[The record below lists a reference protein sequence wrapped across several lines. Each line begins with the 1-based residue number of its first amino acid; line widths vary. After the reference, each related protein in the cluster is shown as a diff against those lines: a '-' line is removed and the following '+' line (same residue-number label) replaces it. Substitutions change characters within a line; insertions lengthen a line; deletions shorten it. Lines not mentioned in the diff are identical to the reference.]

1 MNNLKNSFDYLEKS
15 RKLIP
20 SLTQTFS
27 RSAYTFVEGS
37 FPVYAKSAKGSHFF
51 DVDDNEYIDY
61 LCGLGPIILGYC
73 YPRIDDA
80 IKKQLE
86 SGILFS
92 LPHKLEIDVS
102 ELLCDIV
109 PCAEMVKFSKTGS
122 GSATGA
128 VRGARAITK
137 RDKIAYCGSGGV
149 WHDWYATIISRNQ
162 GVPEFNSNLI
172 LPFDYNDI
180 NALEYIFEKNKD
192 EIACVF
198 MEATIFEKP
207 EYDFLKKVKK
217 LTQENDA
224 VLIFD
229 EIVTG
234 FRFANGGA
242 QELFGVKPDIT
253 VLGKGI
259 ANGMP
264 LSAIVGK
271 SEFMKIFDDV
281 FFSTTYA
288 SDTLSLAAG
297 KATIMEI
304 KEKPVIKNIWE
315 NGLHLMEEFN
325 KITKE
330 NSLNIELS
338 GYPVRMKLVGKDSK
352 GNDSVLVRS
361 LLIQELVKRGVF
373 MHPGV
378 EFISYSHTKED
389 IQQTLK
395 ALEDSISIIKK
406 AIVEDK
412 VESYLNGNP
421 SKPVYS
427 IIKPSIKKPVNE
439 ALK

>member
-1 MNNLKNSFDYLEKS
+1 MTKSLENSFNYLEKS
-15 RKLIP
+15 KKLIP

-27 RSAYTFVEGS
+27 RAAYTFVEGI
-37 FPVYAKSAKGSHFF
+37 FPVYAKNANGSHFT
-51 DVDDNEYIDY
+51 DVDENDYIDY
-61 LCGLGPIILGYC
+61 LCGLGPIILGHC
-73 YPRIDDA
+73 YPRVNDA
-80 IKKQLE
+80 IKEQLE

-102 ELLCDIV
+102 ELVCNMV
-109 PCAEMVKFSKTGS
+109 PSAEMVKFSKTGS

-137 RDKIAYCGSGGV
+137 KDKIAYCGSGGV

-180 NALEYIFEKNKD
+180 DGLEYIFESNKD

-198 MEATIFEKP
+198 MEATIFDKP
-207 EYDFLKKVKK
+207 QGDFLKKVKK
-217 LTQENDA
+217 LTHENDA

-242 QELFGVKPDIT
+242 QELFDVEPDIT

-264 LSAIVGK
+264 LSAVVGK
-271 SEFMKIFDDV
+271 SEYMKIFDDV

-288 SDTLSLAAG
+288 GDTLSLAAA
-297 KATIMEI
+297 KATLMEI
-304 KEKPVIKNIWE
+304 KEKPVIKNIWA

-330 NSLNIELS
+330 NSLNIDLS
-338 GYPVRMKLVGKDSK
+338 GYPVRMKMNGKDSR
-352 GNDSVLVRS
+352 GNDSVLIRS
-361 LLIQELVKRGVF
+361 LLIQEMVKRGIF

-378 EFISYSHTKED
+378 EYISYSHSKED
-389 IQQTLK
+389 IQQTLN
-395 ALEDSISIIKK
+395 AFQDSIHILRK
-406 AIVEDK
+406 AISEDK
-412 VESYLNGNP
+412 VESYLEGNP

-427 IIKPSIKKPVNE
+427 IIKPSIKKPE
-439 ALK
+439 

>member
-1 MNNLKNSFDYLEKS
+1 MAKSLKNSFNYLEKS
-15 RKLIP
+15 KKLIP

-27 RSAYTFVEGS
+27 RAAYTFVEGI
-37 FPVYAKSAKGSHFF
+37 FPVYAKNANGSHFT
-51 DVDDNEYIDY
+51 DVDENDYIDY
-61 LCGLGPIILGYC
+61 LCGLGPIILGHC
-73 YPRIDDA
+73 YPRVNDA
-80 IKKQLE
+80 IKEQLE

-102 ELLCDIV
+102 ELVCNMI
-109 PCAEMVKFSKTGS
+109 PSAEMVKFSKTGS

-137 RDKIAYCGSGGV
+137 KDKIAYCGSGGV

-180 NALEYIFEKNKD
+180 DGLEYIFESNKD

-198 MEATIFEKP
+198 MEATIFDKP
-207 EYDFLKKVKK
+207 QGDFLKKVKK
-217 LTQENDA
+217 LTHENNA

-242 QELFGVKPDIT
+242 QELFDVEPDIT

-264 LSAIVGK
+264 LSAVVGK
-271 SEFMKIFDDV
+271 SEYMKIFNDV

-288 SDTLSLAAG
+288 GDTLSLAAA
-297 KATIMEI
+297 KATLMEI
-304 KEKPVIKNIWE
+304 KEKPVIKNIWA

-330 NSLNIELS
+330 NSLNIDLS
-338 GYPVRMKLVGKDSK
+338 GYPVRMKMNGKDSR
-352 GNDSVLVRS
+352 GNDSVLIRS
-361 LLIQELVKRGVF
+361 LLIQEMVKRGIF

-378 EFISYSHTKED
+378 EYISYSHSKED

-395 ALEDSISIIKK
+395 AFEDSIPILKK
-406 AIVEDK
+406 AISEDK
-412 VESYLNGNP
+412 VESYLEGNP
-421 SKPVYS
+421 SKSVYS
-427 IIKPSIKKPVNE
+427 IIKPSIKKPE
-439 ALK
+439 

>member
-1 MNNLKNSFDYLEKS
+1 MIKSLENSFNYLEKS
-15 RKLIP
+15 KKLIP

-27 RSAYTFVEGS
+27 RAAYTFVEGV
-37 FPVYAKSAKGSHFF
+37 FPVYAKNANGSHFT
-51 DVDDNEYIDY
+51 DVDENDYIDY
-61 LCGLGPIILGYC
+61 LCGLGPIILGHC
-73 YPRIDDA
+73 YPRVNDA
-80 IKKQLE
+80 IKEQLK

-102 ELLCDIV
+102 ELVSNMV
-109 PCAEMVKFSKTGS
+109 PSAEMVKFSKTGS

-137 RDKIAYCGSGGV
+137 KDKIAYCGSGGV

-180 NALEYIFEKNKD
+180 DGLEYIFESNKD

-198 MEATIFEKP
+198 MEATIFDKP
-207 EYDFLKKVKK
+207 QGDFLKKVKK
-217 LTQENDA
+217 LTHENDA

-242 QELFGVKPDIT
+242 QELFDVEPDIT

-264 LSAIVGK
+264 LSAVVGK
-271 SEFMKIFDDV
+271 SEYMKIFDDV

-288 SDTLSLAAG
+288 GDTLSLAAA
-297 KATIMEI
+297 KATLMEI
-304 KEKPVIKNIWE
+304 KEKPVIKNIWA

-330 NSLNIELS
+330 NSLNIDLS
-338 GYPVRMKLVGKDSK
+338 GYPVRMKMNGKDSK
-352 GNDSVLVRS
+352 GNDSVLIRS
-361 LLIQELVKRGVF
+361 LLIQEMVKRGIF

-378 EFISYSHTKED
+378 EYISYSHSKED
-389 IQQTLK
+389 IQQTLN
-395 ALEDSISIIKK
+395 AFEDSIPLLRK
-406 AIVEDK
+406 AISEDK
-412 VESYLNGNP
+412 VESYLEGNP

-427 IIKPSIKKPVNE
+427 IIKPSIKKPE
-439 ALK
+439 

>member
-1 MNNLKNSFDYLEKS
+1 MAKSLKNSFNYLEKS
-15 RKLIP
+15 KKFIP

-27 RSAYTFVEGS
+27 RAAYTFVEGI
-37 FPVYAKSAKGSHFF
+37 FPVYAKNANGSHFT
-51 DVDDNEYIDY
+51 DVDENDYIDY
-61 LCGLGPIILGYC
+61 LCGLGPIILGHC
-73 YPRIDDA
+73 YPRVNDA
-80 IKKQLE
+80 IKEQLE

-102 ELLCDIV
+102 ELVCNMI
-109 PCAEMVKFSKTGS
+109 PSAEMVKFSKTGS

-137 RDKIAYCGSGGV
+137 KDKIAYCGSGGV

-180 NALEYIFEKNKD
+180 DGLEYIFESNKD

-198 MEATIFEKP
+198 MEATIFDKP
-207 EYDFLKKVKK
+207 QGDFLKKVKK
-217 LTQENDA
+217 LTHENDA

-242 QELFGVKPDIT
+242 QELFDVEPDIT

-264 LSAIVGK
+264 LSAVVGK
-271 SEFMKIFDDV
+271 SEYMKIFDDV

-288 SDTLSLAAG
+288 GDTLSLAAA
-297 KATIMEI
+297 KATLMEI
-304 KEKPVIKNIWE
+304 KEKPVIKNIWA

-330 NSLNIELS
+330 NSLNIDLS
-338 GYPVRMKLVGKDSK
+338 GYPVRMKMNGNDSR
-352 GNDSVLVRS
+352 GNDSVLIRS
-361 LLIQELVKRGVF
+361 LLIQEMVKRGIF

-378 EFISYSHTKED
+378 EYISYSHSKED
-389 IQQTLK
+389 IQQTLN
-395 ALEDSISIIKK
+395 AFEDSIPILRK
-406 AIVEDK
+406 AISEDK
-412 VESYLNGNP
+412 VESYLEGNP

-427 IIKPSIKKPVNE
+427 IIKPSIKKPE
-439 ALK
+439 

>member
-1 MNNLKNSFDYLEKS
+1 MAKSLENSFNLLEKS
-15 RKLIP
+15 KKFIP

-27 RSAYTFVEGS
+27 RAAYTFVEGI
-37 FPVYAKSAKGSHFF
+37 FPVYAKNANGSHFT
-51 DVDDNEYIDY
+51 DVDENDYIDY
-61 LCGLGPIILGYC
+61 LCGLGPIILGHC
-73 YPRIDDA
+73 YPRVNDA
-80 IKKQLE
+80 IKEQLE

-102 ELLCDIV
+102 ELVCNMV
-109 PCAEMVKFSKTGS
+109 PSAEMVKFSKTGS

-137 RDKIAYCGSGGV
+137 KDKIAYCGSGGV

-180 NALEYIFEKNKD
+180 DGLEYIFESNKD

-198 MEATIFEKP
+198 MEATIFDKP
-207 EYDFLKKVKK
+207 QGDFLKKVKK
-217 LTQENDA
+217 LTHENDA

-242 QELFGVKPDIT
+242 QELFDVEPDIT

-264 LSAIVGK
+264 LSAVVGK
-271 SEFMKIFDDV
+271 SEYMKIFDDV

-288 SDTLSLAAG
+288 GDTLSLAAA
-297 KATIMEI
+297 KATLMEI
-304 KEKPVIKNIWE
+304 KEKPVIKNIWA

-330 NSLNIELS
+330 NSLNIDLS
-338 GYPVRMKLVGKDSK
+338 GYPVRMKMNGKDSR
-352 GNDSVLVRS
+352 GNDSVLIRS
-361 LLIQELVKRGVF
+361 LLIQEMVKRGIF

-378 EFISYSHTKED
+378 EYISYSHSKED
-389 IQQTLK
+389 IQQTLN
-395 ALEDSISIIKK
+395 AFQDSIHILRK
-406 AIVEDK
+406 AISEDK
-412 VESYLNGNP
+412 VESYLEGNP

-427 IIKPSIKKPVNE
+427 IIKPSIKKPE
-439 ALK
+439 

>member
-1 MNNLKNSFDYLEKS
+1 MAKSLKNSFNYLEKS
-15 RKLIP
+15 KKFIP

-27 RSAYTFVEGS
+27 RAAYTFVEGI
-37 FPVYAKSAKGSHFF
+37 FPVYAKNANGSHFT
-51 DVDDNEYIDY
+51 DVDENDYIDY
-61 LCGLGPIILGYC
+61 LCGLGPIILGHC
-73 YPRIDDA
+73 YPRVNDA
-80 IKKQLE
+80 IKEQLE

-102 ELLCDIV
+102 ELVCNMV
-109 PCAEMVKFSKTGS
+109 PSAEMVKFSKTGS

-137 RDKIAYCGSGGV
+137 KDKIAYCGSGGV

-180 NALEYIFEKNKD
+180 DGLEYIFESNKD

-198 MEATIFEKP
+198 MEATIFDKP
-207 EYDFLKKVKK
+207 QGDFLKKVKK
-217 LTQENDA
+217 LTHENDA

-242 QELFGVKPDIT
+242 QELFDVEPDIT

-264 LSAIVGK
+264 LSAVVGK
-271 SEFMKIFDDV
+271 SEYMKIFDDV

-288 SDTLSLAAG
+288 GDTLSLAAA
-297 KATIMEI
+297 KATLMEI
-304 KEKPVIKNIWE
+304 KEKPVIKNIWA

-330 NSLNIELS
+330 NSLNIDLS
-338 GYPVRMKLVGKDSK
+338 GYPVRMKMNGNDSR
-352 GNDSVLVRS
+352 GNDSVLIRS
-361 LLIQELVKRGVF
+361 LLIQEMVKRGIF

-378 EFISYSHTKED
+378 EYISYSHSKED
-389 IQQTLK
+389 IQQTLN
-395 ALEDSISIIKK
+395 AFEDSIPILRK
-406 AIVEDK
+406 AISEDK
-412 VESYLNGNP
+412 VESYLEGNP

-427 IIKPSIKKPVNE
+427 IIKPSIKKPE
-439 ALK
+439 

>member
-1 MNNLKNSFDYLEKS
+1 MNRSLDNSFSYLEKS

-20 SLTQTFS
+20 ALTQTFS
-27 RSAYTFVEGS
+27 RSASTFVEGI
-37 FPVYAKSAKGSHFF
+37 FPVYAKRANGSHFI
-51 DVDDNEYIDY
+51 DVDDNEYVDY
-61 LCGLGPIILGYC
+61 LCALGPIILGYC
-73 YPRIDDA
+73 YPRVNDS
-80 IKKQLE
+80 IKEQLE
-86 SGILFS
+86 DGILFS

-102 ELLCDIV
+102 ELLCKMV

-128 VRGARAITK
+128 IRGARALTN
-137 RDKIAYCGSGGV
+137 RDKIAYCGSGGI

-162 GVPEFNSNLI
+162 GVPDFNKNLI

-180 NALEYIFEKNKD
+180 DALEYIFENNKE

-207 EYDFLKKVKK
+207 EADFLKKVKK
-217 LTQENDA
+217 LAKDNGA

-234 FRFANGGA
+234 FRLAKGGA
-242 QELFGVKPDIT
+242 QEFFGIEPDIT

-264 LSAIVGK
+264 LSAVVGK

-288 SDTLSLAAG
+288 SDTLSLAAA

-304 KEKPVIKNIWE
+304 NEKPVIKRIWE
-315 NGLHLMEEFN
+315 NGSQLMEEFN

-330 NSLNIELS
+330 NSLDIELL
-338 GYPVRMKLVGKDSK
+338 GYPVRMKIIGKDSQ
-352 GNDSVLVRS
+352 GNDSILLRS
-361 LLIQELVKRGVF
+361 LLVQELVKRGIF

-378 EFISYSHTKED
+378 AFISYSHTKED
-389 IQQTLK
+389 IKLTLN
-395 ALEDSISIIKK
+395 ALSDSIPTIKK
-406 AIVEDK
+406 AVVEDK
-412 VESYLNGNP
+412 LMSYLDGKP

-427 IIKPSIKKPVNE
+427 IIKPSIKKPD
-439 ALK
+439 

>member
-1 MNNLKNSFDYLEKS
+1 MIKSLENSFNYLEKS
-15 RKLIP
+15 KKLIP

-27 RSAYTFVEGS
+27 RAAYTFVEGV
-37 FPVYAKSAKGSHFF
+37 FPVYAKNANGSHFT
-51 DVDDNEYIDY
+51 DVDENDYIDY
-61 LCGLGPIILGYC
+61 LCGLGPIILGHC
-73 YPRIDDA
+73 YPRVNDA
-80 IKKQLE
+80 IKEQLK

-102 ELLCDIV
+102 ELVSNMV
-109 PCAEMVKFSKTGS
+109 PSAEMVKFSKTGS

-137 RDKIAYCGSGGV
+137 KDKIAYCGSGGV

-162 GVPEFNSNLI
+162 GIPEFNSNLI

-180 NALEYIFEKNKD
+180 DGLEYIFESNKD

-198 MEATIFEKP
+198 MEATIFDKP
-207 EYDFLKKVKK
+207 QGDFLKKVKK
-217 LTQENDA
+217 LTHENDA

-242 QELFGVKPDIT
+242 QELFDVEPDIT

-264 LSAIVGK
+264 LSAVVGK
-271 SEFMKIFDDV
+271 SEYMKIFDDV
-281 FFSTTYA
+281 FFSTTFA
-288 SDTLSLAAG
+288 GDTLSLAAA
-297 KATIMEI
+297 KATLMEI
-304 KEKPVIKNIWE
+304 KEKPVIKNIWA

-330 NSLNIELS
+330 NSLNIDLS
-338 GYPVRMKLVGKDSK
+338 GYPVRMKMNGKDSR
-352 GNDSVLVRS
+352 GNDSVLIRS
-361 LLIQELVKRGVF
+361 LLIQEMVKRGIF

-378 EFISYSHTKED
+378 EFISYSHSKED
-389 IQQTLK
+389 IQQTLN
-395 ALEDSISIIKK
+395 AFEDTIAILRK
-406 AIVEDK
+406 AISEDK
-412 VESYLNGNP
+412 VESYLEGNP

-427 IIKPSIKKPVNE
+427 IIKPSIKKPE
-439 ALK
+439 

>member
-1 MNNLKNSFDYLEKS
+1 MAKSLENSFNYLEKS
-15 RKLIP
+15 KKFIP

-27 RSAYTFVEGS
+27 RAAYTFVEGV
-37 FPVYAKSAKGSHFF
+37 FPVYAKNAKGSHFT
-51 DVDDNEYIDY
+51 DVDENDYIDY
-61 LCGLGPIILGYC
+61 LCGLGPIILGHC
-73 YPRIDDA
+73 YPRVNVA
-80 IKKQLE
+80 IKEQLE
-86 SGILFS
+86 NGILFS

-102 ELLCDIV
+102 ELISNMV
-109 PCAEMVKFSKTGS
+109 PSAEMVKFSKTGS

-137 RDKIAYCGSGGV
+137 KDKIAYCGSGGV

-180 NALEYIFEKNKD
+180 DSLEYIFESNKD

-207 EYDFLKKVKK
+207 QGDFLKKVKK

-242 QELFGVKPDIT
+242 QELFDVEPDIT

-264 LSAIVGK
+264 LSAVVGK
-271 SEFMKIFDDV
+271 SEYMKIFDDV

-288 SDTLSLAAG
+288 GDTISLAAA
-297 KATIMEI
+297 KATLMEI
-304 KEKPVIKNIWE
+304 KEKPVIKNIWA
-315 NGLHLMEEFN
+315 NGLQLMEEFN

-330 NSLNIELS
+330 NSLNIDLT
-338 GYPVRMKLVGKDSK
+338 GYPVRMKMNGKDSR
-352 GNDSVLVRS
+352 GNDSILIRS
-361 LLIQELVKRGVF
+361 LLIQEMVKRGIF

-378 EFISYSHTKED
+378 EYISYSHSKED
-389 IQQTLK
+389 IQQTLN
-395 ALEDSISIIKK
+395 AFEDSIPILRK
-406 AIVEDK
+406 AISEDK
-412 VESYLNGNP
+412 VESYLEGNP
-421 SKPVYS
+421 SKSVYS
-427 IIKPSIKKPVNE
+427 IIKPSIKKPE
-439 ALK
+439 

>member
-1 MNNLKNSFDYLEKS
+1 MTKSLENSFNYLEKS
-15 RKLIP
+15 KKLIP

-27 RSAYTFVEGS
+27 RAAYTFVEGI
-37 FPVYAKSAKGSHFF
+37 FPVYAKNANGSHFT
-51 DVDDNEYIDY
+51 DVDENDYIDY
-61 LCGLGPIILGYC
+61 LCGLGPIILGHC
-73 YPRIDDA
+73 YPRVNDA
-80 IKKQLE
+80 IKEQLE

-102 ELLCDIV
+102 ELVCNMI
-109 PCAEMVKFSKTGS
+109 PSAEMVKFSKTGS

-137 RDKIAYCGSGGV
+137 KDKIAYCGSGGI

-180 NALEYIFEKNKD
+180 DGLEYIFESNKD

-198 MEATIFEKP
+198 MEATIFDKP
-207 EYDFLKKVKK
+207 QGDFLKKVKK
-217 LTQENDA
+217 LTHENDA

-242 QELFGVKPDIT
+242 QELFDVEPDIT

-264 LSAIVGK
+264 LSAVVGK
-271 SEFMKIFDDV
+271 SEYMKIFDDV

-288 SDTLSLAAG
+288 GDTLSLAAA
-297 KATIMEI
+297 KATLMEI
-304 KEKPVIKNIWE
+304 KEKPVIKNIWA

-330 NSLNIELS
+330 NSLNIDLS
-338 GYPVRMKLVGKDSK
+338 GYPVRMKMNGKDSK
-352 GNDSVLVRS
+352 GNDSVLIRS
-361 LLIQELVKRGVF
+361 LLIQEMVKRGIF

-378 EFISYSHTKED
+378 EYISYSHSKED
-389 IQQTLK
+389 IQQTLN
-395 ALEDSISIIKK
+395 AFEDSIPLLRK
-406 AIVEDK
+406 AISEDK
-412 VESYLNGNP
+412 VESYLEGNP

-427 IIKPSIKKPVNE
+427 IIKPSIKKPE
-439 ALK
+439 

>member
-1 MNNLKNSFDYLEKS
+1 MAKSLENSFNYLEKS
-15 RKLIP
+15 KKLIP

-27 RSAYTFVEGS
+27 RAAYTFVEGI
-37 FPVYAKSAKGSHFF
+37 FPVYAKNANGSHFT
-51 DVDDNEYIDY
+51 DVDENDYIDY
-61 LCGLGPIILGYC
+61 LCGLGPIILGHC
-73 YPRIDDA
+73 YPRVNDA
-80 IKKQLE
+80 IKEQLK

-102 ELLCDIV
+102 ELVCNMV
-109 PCAEMVKFSKTGS
+109 PSAEMVKFSKTGS

-137 RDKIAYCGSGGV
+137 KDKIAYCGSGGV

-180 NALEYIFEKNKD
+180 DGLEYIFESNKD

-198 MEATIFEKP
+198 MEATIFDKP
-207 EYDFLKKVKK
+207 QGDFLKKVKK
-217 LTQENDA
+217 LTHENDA

-242 QELFGVKPDIT
+242 QELFDVEPDIT

-264 LSAIVGK
+264 LSAVVGK
-271 SEFMKIFDDV
+271 SEYMKIFDDV

-288 SDTLSLAAG
+288 GDTLSLAAA
-297 KATIMEI
+297 KATLMEI
-304 KEKPVIKNIWE
+304 KEKPVIKNIWA

-330 NSLNIELS
+330 NSLNIDLS
-338 GYPVRMKLVGKDSK
+338 GYPVRMKMNGKDSK
-352 GNDSVLVRS
+352 GNDSVLIRS
-361 LLIQELVKRGVF
+361 LLIQEMVKRGIF

-378 EFISYSHTKED
+378 EYISYSHSKED
-389 IQQTLK
+389 IQQTLN
-395 ALEDSISIIKK
+395 AFEDSIPLLRK
-406 AIVEDK
+406 AISEDK
-412 VESYLNGNP
+412 VESYLEGNP

-427 IIKPSIKKPVNE
+427 IIKPSIKKPE
-439 ALK
+439 

>member
-1 MNNLKNSFDYLEKS
+1 MNRSLDNSFSYLEKS

-20 SLTQTFS
+20 ALTQTFS
-27 RSAYTFVEGS
+27 RSASTFVEGI
-37 FPVYAKSAKGSHFF
+37 FPVYAKRANGSHFI
-51 DVDDNEYIDY
+51 DVDDNEYVDY
-61 LCGLGPIILGYC
+61 LCALGPIILGYC
-73 YPRIDDA
+73 YPRVNDS
-80 IKKQLE
+80 IKEQLE

-102 ELLCDIV
+102 ELLCKMV

-122 GSATGA
+122 GAATGA
-128 VRGARAITK
+128 VRGARALTN
-137 RDKIAYCGSGGV
+137 RDKIAYCGSGGI

-162 GVPEFNSNLI
+162 GVPDFNKNLI

-180 NALEYIFEKNKD
+180 DALEYIFENNKE

-207 EYDFLKKVKK
+207 EADFLKKVKK
-217 LTQENDA
+217 LAKDNGA

-234 FRFANGGA
+234 FRLAKGGA
-242 QELFGVKPDIT
+242 QEFFGIEPDIT

-264 LSAIVGK
+264 LSAVVGK

-288 SDTLSLAAG
+288 SDTLSLAAA

-304 KEKPVIKNIWE
+304 NEKPVIKRIWE
-315 NGLHLMEEFN
+315 NGSQLMEEFN

-330 NSLNIELS
+330 NSLDIELL
-338 GYPVRMKLVGKDSK
+338 GYPVRMKIIGKDSQ
-352 GNDSVLVRS
+352 GNDSILLRS
-361 LLIQELVKRGVF
+361 LLVQELVKRGIF

-378 EFISYSHTKED
+378 AFISYSHTKED
-389 IQQTLK
+389 IKLTLN
-395 ALEDSISIIKK
+395 ALSDSIPTIKK
-406 AIVEDK
+406 AVVEDK
-412 VESYLNGNP
+412 LMSYLDGKP
-421 SKPVYS
+421 PKPVYS
-427 IIKPSIKKPVNE
+427 VIKPSIKKPD
-439 ALK
+439 

>member
-1 MNNLKNSFDYLEKS
+1 MAKSLENSFNYLEKS
-15 RKLIP
+15 KKLIP

-27 RSAYTFVEGS
+27 RAAYTFVEGI
-37 FPVYAKSAKGSHFF
+37 FPVYAKNANGSHFT
-51 DVDDNEYIDY
+51 DVDENDYIDY
-61 LCGLGPIILGYC
+61 LCGLGPIILGHC
-73 YPRIDDA
+73 YPRVNDA
-80 IKKQLE
+80 IKEQLK

-102 ELLCDIV
+102 ELVSNMV
-109 PCAEMVKFSKTGS
+109 PSAEMVKFSKTGS

-137 RDKIAYCGSGGV
+137 KDKIAYCGSGGI

-180 NALEYIFEKNKD
+180 DGLEYIFESNKD

-198 MEATIFEKP
+198 MEATIFDKP
-207 EYDFLKKVKK
+207 QGDFLKKVKK
-217 LTQENDA
+217 LTHENDA

-242 QELFGVKPDIT
+242 QELFDVEPDIT

-264 LSAIVGK
+264 LSAVVGK
-271 SEFMKIFDDV
+271 SEYMKIFDDV
-281 FFSTTYA
+281 FFSTTFA
-288 SDTLSLAAG
+288 GDTLSLAAA
-297 KATIMEI
+297 KATLMEI
-304 KEKPVIKNIWE
+304 KEKPVIKNIWA

-330 NSLNIELS
+330 NSLNIDLS
-338 GYPVRMKLVGKDSK
+338 GYPVRMKMNGKDSR
-352 GNDSVLVRS
+352 GNDSVLIRS
-361 LLIQELVKRGVF
+361 LLIQEMVKRGIF

-378 EFISYSHTKED
+378 EFISYSHSKED
-389 IQQTLK
+389 IQQTLN
-395 ALEDSISIIKK
+395 AFEDSIAILRK
-406 AIVEDK
+406 AISEDK
-412 VESYLNGNP
+412 VESYLEGNP

-427 IIKPSIKKPVNE
+427 IIKPSIKKPE
-439 ALK
+439 